1 MIYKL
6 IEIKVPL
13 YLINWFIVFLS
24 DRKFKV
30 KVNDFTTIEFG
41 ITTGVPQGA
50 VLSATLFSIF
60 INGIP
65 TNSKKNK
72 MYSLLYADDLVFYY
86 IYRKN
91 PNAASIAINKHL
103 ISIQNWLN
111 NWRLKMAP
119 HKCNYLVFTNSNADL
134 SSELNLKLNGIKLQ
148 HDNNPTFLGIRFD
161 HHLTFKN
168 QVEYLKKTCIQRLN
182 ILKILAYK
190 TWKLNI
196 KTLTQIYNVLI
207 RSVIEYT
214 AILVPVIS
222 VTNMNTLQII
232 QNNALRIILKKPL
245 ITRTRIES
253 LHEEAKIEMLE
264 VRLLKL
270 RNRYIHKALTNSNP
284 IMKELINDFINY
296 RGGRNNVK
304 KTLLCEYYDELYKS
318 GG

>member
-1 MIYKL
+1 
-6 IEIKVPL
+6 
-13 YLINWFIVFLS
+13 
-24 DRKFKV
+24 
-30 KVNDFTTIEFG
+30 
-41 ITTGVPQGA
+41 
-50 VLSATLFSIF
+50 
-60 INGIP
+60 
-65 TNSKKNK
+65 
-72 MYSLLYADDLVFYY
+72 
-86 IYRKN
+86 
-91 PNAASIAINKHL
+91 
-103 ISIQNWLN
+103 
-111 NWRLKMAP
+111 MAP

-270 RNRYIHKALTNSNP
+270 RNRYIHKALTNSNS